1 MRQKISGN
9 IYRTTVVCVDSYERS
24 ILTGRFYNPY
34 LPAGVKFES
43 TIEFLG
49 EMEQM
54 LNQMQLPRSFTA
66 ERAFAQGCAW
76 AGEATA
82 GDEER
87 QGRRG
92 TFEIRI
98 LFRRNTSWQ
107 GSVRWAE
114 GQKEESFRSVL
125 ELLMLMDSALR

>member
-1 MRQKISGN
+1 M
-9 IYRTTVVCVDSYERS
+9 
-24 ILTGRFYNPY
+24 
-34 LPAGVKFES
+34 KFES
-43 TIEFLG
+43 TIELLG

-66 ERAFAQGCAW
+66 ERAFTQGCAW

-87 QGRRG
+87 LGRRA

-114 GQKEESFRSVL
+114 TGKEESFRSVL

>member
-1 MRQKISGN
+1 MRQKVSGN
-9 IYRTTVVCVDSYERS
+9 IYRTTVVCVDSYEKAV
-24 ILTGRFYNPY
+24 LAGRFYNPY
-34 LPAGVKFES
+34 LPAGMKFES
-43 TIEFLG
+43 TIELLG

-66 ERAFAQGCAW
+66 ERAFEHGHAW

-87 QGRRG
+87 LGRRA

-107 GSVRWAE
+107 GSVRWTE
-114 GQKEESFRSVL
+114 TGKEENFRSVL